1 MRLTRVFQYC
11 LFLSIIFT
19 ASCRKDASY
28 VNFPEF
34 KQKIVVEAYL
44 SPDQDSNFI
53 YISST
58 QNRFGEL
65 TGAAPSL
72 GNLNLYFSDGMN
84 EIKLDTVRKELYHF
98 DSYKYYI
105 KNIPVTEGKTYHL
118 KVTSDK
124 GLTAEANC
132 TVPFKKDFKLEV
144 DTSSI
149 ILMSEIGFKQSI
161 TYANFSITDI
171 PGESNYYRLLYI
183 YTQYSSLVEY
193 PQNSIKKQLQ
203 GEVPV
208 TNVYEPGIGD
218 KVFSDIGM
226 DGKKILLRSIQLPPV
241 DLIDYPHPY
250 AKVDSTILRVY
261 LLNTDKPYY
270 DFHHSLLNYSLGD
283 TPFTEASFTYSNI
296 KGGVG
301 IFAAYTVDSLIFRL
315 K

>member
-1 MRLTRVFQYC
+1 MRLQSILKYIF
-11 LFLSIIFT
+11 FLLIIFT
-19 ASCRKDASY
+19 TSCRKDASY
-28 VNFPEF
+28 VSIPEF

-72 GNLNLYFSDGMN
+72 GNLNLYLSDGTN
-84 EIKLDTVRKELYHF
+84 EINLDTVRKEPYHF
-98 DSYKYYI
+98 NAYKYYI

-132 TVPFKKDFKLEV
+132 TVPIKKDFKLEV

-149 ILMSEIGFKQSI
+149 VFMSEFGFKRSI

-183 YTQYSSLVEY
+183 YQQYSSLVEY

-203 GEVPV
+203 GEMPV
-208 TNVYEPGIGD
+208 TNVYEPGKGD
-218 KVFSDIGM
+218 KVFNDIGM
-226 DGKKILLRSIQLPPV
+226 DGKKILLRSIELPPV
-241 DLIDYPHPY
+241 NLNIDPHPY

-270 DFHHSLLNYSLGD
+270 DFHYSLLYWSLGD

-301 IFAAYTVDSLIFRL
+301 IFAAYTIDSLIFRVR
-315 K
+315 